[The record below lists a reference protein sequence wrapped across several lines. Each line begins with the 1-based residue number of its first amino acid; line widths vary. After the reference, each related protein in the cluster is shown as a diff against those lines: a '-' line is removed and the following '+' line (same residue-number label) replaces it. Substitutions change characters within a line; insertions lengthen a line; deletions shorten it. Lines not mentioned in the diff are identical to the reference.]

1 MNSTTR
7 LFLRCCVSSH
17 VPTSWYR
24 LNAGA
29 TAHDPHMVPRYP
41 GKLTPRDFHPIFKG
55 TSWTPNLEFWVPN
68 LDFWVPNLD
77 FWVPNLD
84 FWVPNLDFW
93 VPNLDFWVPNL
104 DFPGCIHK
112 NGRTVKAIFLTKE
125 DFAKRMG
132 GRSSVEERNDH
143 VELWSYVHLWFWD
156 IFSPID
162 LFWTYPHHQ
171 DDYIFSRAS
180 LQTCFC
186 HLNPGVLGG

>member
-1 MNSTTR
+1 MIWKVITPMYTWTVQLDCSYVVV
-7 LFLRCCVSSH
+7 FLAMCQL
-17 VPTSWYR
+17 PGTDR

-29 TAHDPHMVPRYP
+29 TAHDPHTVPRYT
-41 GKLTPRDFHPIFKG
+41 LENWHHEIFTQSSKEHHG
-55 TSWTPNLEFWVPN
+55 LQTWNFGFQTLIFGFQT
-68 LDFWVPNLD
+68 LIFGFQTLI
-77 FWVPNLD
+77 FT
-84 FWVPNLDFW
+84 
-93 VPNLDFWVPNL
+93 
-104 DFPGCIHK
+104 K
-112 NGRTVKAIFLTKE
+112 NRAVIAIFLTKE

-132 GRSSVEERNDH
+132 GRSSVEDRGDH